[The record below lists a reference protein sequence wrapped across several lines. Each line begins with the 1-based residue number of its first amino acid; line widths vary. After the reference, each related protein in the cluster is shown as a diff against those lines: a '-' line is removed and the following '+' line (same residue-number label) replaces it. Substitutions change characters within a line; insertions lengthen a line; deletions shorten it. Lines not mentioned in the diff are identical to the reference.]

1 MIIRTA
7 YPVVAALLLSL
18 ILAGD
23 APCADAV
30 WNVPVSRADGHD
42 YASLCDII
50 QRTGTGFS
58 FDPIARRGRLFRK
71 EHSVIFMEGCA
82 VALADGRLIRS
93 NIPVMHGRNE
103 TLLPEEL
110 FLEAAAVLF
119 PELSV
124 TRKENLY
131 TAAKA
136 PAPKKKLPVPKKP
149 VAAKL
154 PSEEPDEE
162 KDSVSKGK
170 YASATAEKIGF
181 IVLDAGHG
189 GKDPGAIGRG
199 KIYEKEITL
208 SMVKKVGAI
217 LAKEHKGIGI
227 YYTRSTD
234 VFVEL
239 GGRTEFANRK
249 LTTRDGGLFV
259 SIHVNASVVPKM
271 NGYETYYLSQTPTNS
286 EARSTAALE
295 NNVVVLENQGRR
307 KSYDDVE
314 YIEALMATT
323 QIQKESRT
331 LSESI
336 QKKMGG
342 AIKDFPSRG
351 VKTADFFV
359 LRGSLM
365 PAALVEIGYITNK
378 KEVARLTDDTYQDK
392 VASSVS
398 SGIGAFLKSWGGAN

>member
-1 MIIRTA
+1 MTIRNA
-7 YPVVAALLLSL
+7 YLIAASVLLSFL
-18 ILAGD
+18 FAGD

-30 WNVPVSRADGHD
+30 WNVPVSRHEGRD
-42 YASLCDII
+42 YASLCDIVAK
-50 QRTGTGFS
+50 TGTGFT
-58 FDPIARRGRLFRK
+58 FDPVSRRGRLFRK
-71 EHSVIFMEGCA
+71 EHSVIFMEGCSA
-82 VALADGRLIRS
+82 ALADGKIIRAD
-93 NIPVMHGRNE
+93 IPVLHAKNE

-110 FLEAAAVLF
+110 FLDAAAVLF
-119 PELSV
+119 PELGIAKKDSV
-124 TRKENLY
+124 Y
-131 TAAKA
+131 TASKT
-136 PAPKKKLPVPKKP
+136 PSPKKRSAVTKKP
-149 VAAKL
+149 VIPPK
-154 PSEEPDEE
+154 EEEADDE
-162 KDSVSKGK
+162 KDSLPKGK

-189 GKDPGAIGRG
+189 GKDPGAIGKG

-217 LAKEHKGIGI
+217 LAKEHRGIQI

-249 LTTRDGGLFV
+249 LTTRAGGLFV

-286 EARSTAALE
+286 DARSTAALE
-295 NNVVVLENQGRR
+295 NNVVVLENPGRR

-365 PAALVEIGYITNK
+365 PATLVEIGYITNK
-378 KEVARLTDDTYQDK
+378 KEVARLTDDTYQDR
-392 VASSVS
+392 VASAIA
-398 SGIGAFLKSWGGAN
+398 SGIGSFLKTWGGSN